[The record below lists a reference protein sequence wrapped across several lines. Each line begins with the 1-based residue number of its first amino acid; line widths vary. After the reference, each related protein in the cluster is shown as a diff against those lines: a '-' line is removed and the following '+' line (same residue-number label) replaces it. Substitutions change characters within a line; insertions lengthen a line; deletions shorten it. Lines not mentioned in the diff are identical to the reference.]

1 MAGLST
7 LLRAAAL
14 GVAALAVQTG
24 DARAQPVAPPEAAI
38 LVLNQDRL
46 LTQTDF
52 GQRIQAELEAAS
64 QALAAEN
71 RRIEAQLTE
80 EELDLTERRPDMSPA
95 DFRALANE
103 FDSRVVAI
111 RAAQDAKGR
120 DLQAQSE
127 AAQQRF
133 FEETFPVLLEIIE
146 SRGASVLLDSR
157 TVLLSAGS
165 VDITDAAIAA
175 INEALGDG
183 GEAPLIALPGVA
195 PAEQ

>member
-1 MAGLST
+1 
-7 LLRAAAL
+7 
-14 GVAALAVQTG
+14 
-24 DARAQPVAPPEAAI
+24 
-38 LVLNQDRL
+38 
-46 LTQTDF
+46 
-52 GQRIQAELEAAS
+52 
-64 QALAAEN
+64 
-71 RRIEAQLTE
+71 
-80 EELDLTERRPDMSPA
+80 MSPA

-183 GEAPLIALPGVA
+183 GEEPLIALPGVA

>member
-1 MAGLST
+1 MGSLST

-14 GVAALAVQTG
+14 GVAALVVQTG
-24 DARAQPVAPPEAAI
+24 DGRAQPVASPETAI

-46 LTQTDF
+46 LTQTEF
-52 GQRIQAELEAAS
+52 GQRIQTELEAAS

-80 EELDLTERRPDMSPA
+80 EELDLTERRPSMTPA
-95 DFRALANE
+95 DFRALASE
-103 FDSRVVAI
+103 FDARVVAI

-146 SRGASVLLDSR
+146 ARGAAVLLDSR

-183 GEAPLIALPGVA
+183 GEEPLIAVPGVA
-195 PAEQ
+195 PLEQ

>member
-14 GVAALAVQTG
+14 GVAALVVQTG

-183 GEAPLIALPGVA
+183 GEEPLIALPGVA